1 MFDPVN
7 SQYNTTRYTS
17 TFVNAN
23 SIQGVDFNHKVVPE
37 EDKADNGEEVDKD
50 EG

>member
-1 MFDPVN
+1 MFDPIN
-7 SQYNTTRYTS
+7 SQYDTTGYTS

-23 SIQGVDFNHKVVPE
+23 SIQGVNFNHKVVPE
-37 EDKADNGEEVDKD
+37 EDKANNWEEVDKD